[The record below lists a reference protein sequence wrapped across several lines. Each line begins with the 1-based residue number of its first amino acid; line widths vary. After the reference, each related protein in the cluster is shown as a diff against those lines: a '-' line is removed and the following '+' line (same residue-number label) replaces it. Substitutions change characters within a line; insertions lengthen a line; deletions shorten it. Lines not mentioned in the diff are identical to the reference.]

1 MFTDGKAAP
10 RAQPFFM
17 FPGISKGPGFPD
29 PEGSPKFDMKLFIT
43 DIDDTLSIGEA
54 VADEVREACSRL
66 RSAGWEIMVATGR
79 TYSTARGHMEAIGVT
94 RPSILYNGGRIVD
107 PGGRPLYSRL
117 MEENLA
123 NRILEYVWTLPL
135 ELQVS
140 GDERISCRE
149 TDTQTRSFF
158 ANLGPIRLVTEPVVT
173 EPVFRICLWM
183 ESRLMPEVEK
193 DLRERFGREAEIC
206 PGGPQFMD
214 IQPLGVSKGSA
225 LDRLLAELPTRPEVI
240 VAAGDHCN
248 DRELLRRAD
257 VAASPSNAHE
267 ALLREAD
274 LIIPPVSEHGIR
286 TLIDHILSPAFSAAP
301 FPHATT
307 RPGHR
312 P

>member
-1 MFTDGKAAP
+1 M
-10 RAQPFFM
+10 
-17 FPGISKGPGFPD
+17 
-29 PEGSPKFDMKLFIT
+29 EY
-43 DIDDTLSIGEA
+43 IG
-54 VADEVREACSRL
+54 
-66 RSAGWEIMVATGR
+66 
-79 TYSTARGHMEAIGVT
+79 
-94 RPSILYNGGRIVD
+94 
-107 PGGRPLYSRL
+107 
-117 MEENLA
+117 
-123 NRILEYVWTLPL
+123 TLPL

-286 TLIDHILSPAFSAAP
+286 ALIDHILSPAFATAP
-301 FPHATT
+301 FAV
-307 RPGHR
+307 PGR
-312 P
+312 RL

>member
-1 MFTDGKAAP
+1 
-10 RAQPFFM
+10 
-17 FPGISKGPGFPD
+17 
-29 PEGSPKFDMKLFIT
+29 MKLFIT

-66 RSAGWEIMVATGR
+66 RSSGWEIMVATGR
-79 TYSTARGHMEAIGVT
+79 TYGTARGHMEAIGVT

-107 PGGRPLYSRL
+107 PVGRPLYSRL

-286 TLIDHILSPAFSAAP
+286 ALIDHILSPAFATAPFAAP
-301 FPHATT
+301 G
-307 RPGHR
+307 RR
-312 P
+312 L

>member
-1 MFTDGKAAP
+1 M
-10 RAQPFFM
+10 
-17 FPGISKGPGFPD
+17 
-29 PEGSPKFDMKLFIT
+29 
-43 DIDDTLSIGEA
+43 
-54 VADEVREACSRL
+54 
-66 RSAGWEIMVATGR
+66 
-79 TYSTARGHMEAIGVT
+79 
-94 RPSILYNGGRIVD
+94 
-107 PGGRPLYSRL
+107 
-117 MEENLA
+117 
-123 NRILEYVWTLPL
+123 
-135 ELQVS
+135 
-140 GDERISCRE
+140 
-149 TDTQTRSFF
+149 
-158 ANLGPIRLVTEPVVT
+158 T

-286 TLIDHILSPAFSAAP
+286 ALIDHILSPAFATAP
-301 FPHATT
+301 FAV
-307 RPGHR
+307 PGR
-312 P
+312 RL